1 MDRRQEHS
9 NADSGHNTGYSHMYE
24 LNGFYS
30 MLFKESFD
38 HNYLTY
44 FIITKIDTRKLS
56 YYH

>member
-1 MDRRQEHS
+1 MDRGQEHS
-9 NADSGHNTGYSHMYE
+9 NADSGHNTCYSHMYE
-24 LNGFYS
+24 LYRFYS

-38 HNYLTY
+38 HNYLTC